1 MRAWGSP
8 DKYIQGRNVFKDV
21 SKYVGH
27 LGQSFSVLIDPIF
40 EEEYMPLF
48 SNSFKVKNK
57 DVIFHYFEGE
67 ITSKTLD
74 KFFKKIQQ
82 DQPDVIM
89 AVGGGKLIDVAKNMS
104 SRLNSRL
111 VICPT
116 LASTDAPTSAM
127 SIIYDENN
135 EFDKIQL
142 YYHNPDIILVDSAV
156 IAQAPLRFFISGIGD
171 ALSTYFEGKANRKL
185 GHCNYVLNQ
194 EEEFNGSLAGF
205 AIAKECYRTLRANG
219 VTAVETLKEGG
230 MNDAVENVI
239 ESNILMSGLGFEN
252 AGCSIAHAIGN
263 GMTAL
268 PNVEKKLH
276 GERVGFGTIC
286 QVINDKLDQKTVGEL
301 LTFMAHTGVPI
312 TLDDLQM
319 TKKDISMIAS
329 AALKEASIEISAKR
343 LNQESVVKLI
353 ETADELGR
361 KYK

>member
-8 DKYIQGRNVFKDV
+8 DKYLQGENILRNVN
-21 SKYVGH
+21 KYVGH
-27 LGQSFSVLIDPIF
+27 LGNRFSVLIDPIF
-40 EEEYMPLF
+40 KDEYVPLF
-48 SNSFKVKNK
+48 SKSFKVANK
-57 DVIFHYFEGE
+57 EVIFHDFEGE

-74 KFFKKIQQ
+74 EFFQKIHQ

-104 SRLNSRL
+104 SRLNARL

-142 YYHNPDIILVDSAV
+142 YYHNPDVVLVDSAV
-156 IAQAPLRFFISGIGD
+156 ISQAPLRFFVSGIGD
-171 ALSTYFEGKANRKL
+171 ALSTYFEGEANRSLK
-185 GHCNYVLNQ
+185 HCNYILNQ
-194 EEEFNGSLAGF
+194 EGEFSGTIAGF
-205 AIAKECYRTLRANG
+205 AVAQACYQTLLSNGKE
-219 VTAVETLKEGG
+219 AVESIKKGEL
-230 MNDAVENVI
+230 NDAVENVI

-252 AGCSIAHAIGN
+252 AGCSLAHAIGN

-268 PNVEKKLH
+268 PGGEKKLH

-286 QVINDKLDQKTVGEL
+286 QVLNDKLDQAVVNEL
-301 LTFMAHTGVPI
+301 LTFMAKVGVPI
-312 TLDDLQM
+312 TLADLGM
-319 TKKDISMIAS
+319 NKCDIYSIAD
-329 AALKEASIEISAKR
+329 AALKEASIEVSVEKLDKEA
-343 LNQESVVKLI
+343 VVKLI
-353 ETADELGR
+353 YTADELGR